1 MNTLPESFDQNK
13 PIVFLDID
21 GVLNHRL
28 YFKQLDRTTL
38 KDNEDRHL
46 SQLSADSIEIL
57 NQIADWNFVVSST
70 WRKSLTV
77 DECQALF
84 EQKGFKGKL
93 LDATPK
99 LNPPCLRGN
108 EILQWMRDNV
118 TNSSNFSNYVIFDD
132 DSDMLYWQR
141 NNFFLIDGY
150 CGITPNVI
158 YRAKRFLSQ
167 KDR

>member
-1 MNTLPESFDQNK
+1 MNILPESFDQNK

-28 YFKQLDRTTL
+28 YFKHADRR
-38 KDNEDRHL
+38 NEPTGDRHL
-46 SQLSADSIEIL
+46 SQLSEDSIEIL
-57 NQIADWNFVVSST
+57 NEIYDWNFVLSST
-70 WRKSLTV
+70 WRKHLTINK
-77 DECQALF
+77 CQFFLK
-84 EQKGFKGKL
+84 QKGFKGKL
-93 LDATPK
+93 LDATPI
-99 LNPPCLRGN
+99 LIYPCLRGN
-108 EILQWMRDNV
+108 EILKWMKDNII
-118 TNSSNFSNYVIFDD
+118 NSSNFNNYVIFDD

-158 YRAKRFLSQ
+158 YRAKRFLAQ

>member
-1 MNTLPESFDQNK
+1 MCILPESFDQNK

-28 YFKQLDRTTL
+28 YFKHADRRNGTTG
-38 KDNEDRHL
+38 DRHL
-46 SQLSADSIEIL
+46 SQLSEDSIEIL
-57 NQIADWNFVVSST
+57 NEIYDWNFVLSST
-70 WRKSLTV
+70 WRKHLTV
-77 DECQALF
+77 DKCQSFL

-93 LDATPK
+93 LDATPI
-99 LNPPCLRGN
+99 LDYPCLRGN
-108 EILQWMRDNV
+108 EILKWMKDNII
-118 TNSSNFSNYVIFDD
+118 NSSNFSNYVIFDD

-158 YRAKRFLSQ
+158 YRAKRFLAQ